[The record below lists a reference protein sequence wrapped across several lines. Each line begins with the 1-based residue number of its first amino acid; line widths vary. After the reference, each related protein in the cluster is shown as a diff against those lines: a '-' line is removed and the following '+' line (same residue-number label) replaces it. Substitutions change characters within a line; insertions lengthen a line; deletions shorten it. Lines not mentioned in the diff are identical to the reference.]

1 MAKVVHAE
9 ALKAFGKRVFQAF
22 GVPENDALM
31 LSDSLVMAELW
42 GHSSHGMLR
51 LPWYVNRLRQGAM
64 SPEDVSITVTDAG
77 SLVVIDANHSM
88 GQVMAMKAIGMGMAR
103 AKQHGISAVAV
114 RNSNHFGTAAYF
126 TRQVAESGFISL
138 FVTNASPAMAPWG
151 GSQKL
156 IGTNPW
162 SIAAPAGKRG
172 VVVMDIANTA
182 VARGKIYLAAE
193 RNETIPDFWATDAHG
208 VPTTLAG
215 EAVHGLLLP
224 MAGHKGYAIAFMMD
238 ILAGVLTGSQFG
250 KDVAGPYD
258 ATQKSGCGHLL
269 ITIDIAGM
277 ITNDEFNNRIN
288 KLIDQVKAVPATQGV
303 AEIFFPGEIE
313 NRQAAE
319 NVKHGIILAD
329 NTWQGLARLAEEAAV
344 ALPAAIPTLAQ

>member
-1 MAKVVHAE
+1 MPKVVSAE
-9 ALKAFGKRVFQAF
+9 ELKAFVSAVFQAF
-22 GVPENDALM
+22 GVPEKDALM
-31 LSDSLVMAELW
+31 LSDSLVTAELW

-51 LPWYVNRLRQGAM
+51 LPWYIARLRHGAM
-64 SPEDVSITVTDAG
+64 APEDVSFIATDSG
-77 SLVVIDANHSM
+77 SLVVIDGNHSM
-88 GQVMAMKAIGMGMAR
+88 GQVMAMKAIDMGMAR
-103 AKQHGISAVAV
+103 ARQHGISAVAV

-126 TRQVAESGFISL
+126 TRQVAESGFIAL
-138 FVTNASPAMAPWG
+138 LATNASAAMAPWG

-193 RNETIPDFWATDAHG
+193 RNEAIPDSWAADVHG
-208 VPTTLAG
+208 VPTTLAS

-250 KDVAGPYD
+250 KGVAGPYD

-277 ITNDEFNNRIN
+277 MANDEFNVRIN
-288 KLIDQVKAVPATQGV
+288 ELIDQVKAIPTAKGV

-313 NRQAAE
+313 DRHAAE
-319 NVKHGIILAD
+319 NVKNGIAIAD
-329 NTWQGLARLAEEAAV
+329 NTWQSLVRLSEEAAV
-344 ALPAAIPTLAQ
+344 VLPTPIQSVAQ